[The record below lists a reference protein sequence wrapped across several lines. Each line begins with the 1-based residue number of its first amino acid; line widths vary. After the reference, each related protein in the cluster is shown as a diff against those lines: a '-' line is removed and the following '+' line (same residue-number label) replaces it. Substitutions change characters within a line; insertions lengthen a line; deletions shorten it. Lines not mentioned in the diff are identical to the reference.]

1 MDAARR
7 PGPAGWQTPGR
18 RRSTSPWLPLSS
30 PILKSSILKFAIRT
44 TYGILGP
51 PSVDKPIH
59 CKAIASVRLDGSHVR
74 AAVHDM
80 SRLEAK
86 VDPAPAPA
94 PAPVSRPLLPATPGS
109 STLGSRAPSPE
120 PRAPSPESRV
130 PSRVPTPPSS
140 HVLGSPLGHK
150 FGNEALQPPGCCAE
164 DRSRGAF
171 ATLQRLFD
179 DAEA

>member
-94 PAPVSRPLLPATPGS
+94 PVSRPLLPATPGS
-109 STLGSRAPSPE
+109 STLGSRAPS
-120 PRAPSPESRV
+120 SESRA
-130 PSRVPTPPSS
+130 PSRVPAPASS